1 MNADDVLSEI
11 PIDLLVALVQND
23 EEQIEP
29 RHDGCTHSDVG
40 SEGHLPVVP
49 SSYGV
54 GGGEDGRSSVEGGLD
69 SSFGDRDGLLFHGFV
84 NGDLIRDVHLV
95 ELVDGADSVV
105 GEHESSGF
113 DRELARFLV
122 LHNGGGETSGGGGL
136 SGGVDG
142 SREESTDVSER
153 MGEEEGESARAT
165 RRRDETRL
173 T

>member
-11 PIDLLVALVQND
+11 PIDLLVALVQDD

-29 RHDGCTHSDVG
+29 RHDGSTHSDVG
-40 SEGHLPVVP
+40 SKGHLPVVP
-49 SSYGV
+49 SSDGV
-54 GGGEDGRSSVEGGLD
+54 GSGEDGRSSVEGRLD

-113 DRELARFLV
+113 DGELSRFLV
-122 LHNGGGETSGGGGL
+122 LNNGGGETSGGGGF
-136 SGGVDG
+136 SRGVDG
-142 SREESTDVSER
+142 SRKESTDVSEKR
-153 MGEEEGESARAT
+153 GK
-165 RRRDETRL
+165 
-173 T
+173 